1 MNIQAKINRDDVR
14 NDLKEDGVLIVFSGN
29 IIKSSA
35 DAEYPFVVNR
45 NFYHLSQI
53 NEPNL
58 MLIISKEKDILFI
71 EESDKHFEKW
81 IGKKI
86 SKEDA
91 KEKSNVDDIRY
102 LKDFDIKILGKYK
115 HIYLDLEKDQLNDYP
130 TLAQKFKEEYNLNAI
145 DGYNIIAKS
154 RSIKSKKEVA
164 KVSEAIEIT
173 KVGLNNIMKSLE
185 PNKKEAYFEAHFDF
199 VLKSE
204 NVIHAFDTIAASGNN
219 ATTLHYVTNDEVA
232 LDNELILFDLGATSD
247 LYCADISR
255 TYPISGKFSKR
266 QKELY

>member
-1 MNIQAKINRDDVR
+1 MNIQAKINRDEVR
-14 NDLKEDGVLIVFSGN
+14 NDLKDDGVLIVFSGN

-115 HIYLDLEKDQLNDYP
+115 HIYLDLESEVLN
-130 TLAQKFKEEYNLNAI
+130 LKLKNKNAI
-145 DGYNIIAKS
+145 LKKYIVDKYKKWYYNK
-154 RSIKSKKEVA
+154 
-164 KVSEAIEIT
+164 
-173 KVGLNNIMKSLE
+173 
-185 PNKKEAYFEAHFDF
+185 
-199 VLKSE
+199 
-204 NVIHAFDTIAASGNN
+204 
-219 ATTLHYVTNDEVA
+219 
-232 LDNELILFDLGATSD
+232 
-247 LYCADISR
+247 
-255 TYPISGKFSKR
+255 
-266 QKELY
+266 